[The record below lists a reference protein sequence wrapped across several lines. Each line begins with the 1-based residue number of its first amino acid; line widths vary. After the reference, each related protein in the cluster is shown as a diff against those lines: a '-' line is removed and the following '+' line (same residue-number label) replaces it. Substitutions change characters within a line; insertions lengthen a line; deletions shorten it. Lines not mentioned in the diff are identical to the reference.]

1 MKDPELFN
9 NNNIP
14 GDDPKPI
21 TVKRFFFEILQT
33 ILLAFLLYFAIDA
46 VVARVRVENIS
57 MQPTLKPG
65 EFLLVNKLA
74 YKLGSVGRGDI
85 ILFHFP
91 KDPSDDY
98 IKRAIGL
105 PGDHVRIENG
115 RVYINSAQLNET
127 YTMADPTYNGEW
139 NVPQDAIFAL
149 GDNRNQSSDSHS
161 WGFVPM
167 DNLVGKAFFIYW
179 PLNEIKSLKQMQI
192 VEAATK

>member
-21 TVKRFFFEILQT
+21 TVKRFVFEILQT
-33 ILLAFLLYFAIDA
+33 ILLSFLLYFAIDA

-85 ILFHFP
+85 IVFHFP

>member
-21 TVKRFFFEILQT
+21 TVKRFVFEILQT

-85 ILFHFP
+85 IVFHFP